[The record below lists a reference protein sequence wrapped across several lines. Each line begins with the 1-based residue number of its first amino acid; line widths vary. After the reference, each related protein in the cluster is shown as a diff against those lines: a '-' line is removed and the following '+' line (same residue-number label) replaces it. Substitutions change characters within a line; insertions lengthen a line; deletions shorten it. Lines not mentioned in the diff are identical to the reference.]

1 MTPTTRSST
10 TTATVSR
17 PLTRTAKK
25 LRLSLLKLL
34 REQGFSVGPQY
45 QLRTHGSS
53 KKTIRAIHGH
63 YRKARLQEEKKFV
76 QKWFPRISHYFA
88 SGRDIDPQRV
98 DPYPVLVEKNEEHA
112 ALFRIASLWWSIP
125 VSRGYGRR
133 FRILI
138 FDRSNGKLFGLLALT
153 DPVFNLRTRDA
164 WVGWEVRTRENM
176 LAHVMD
182 ACVLGAIP
190 PYNCLLGA
198 KFVSLLAA
206 SNFTRDLFKQRY
218 GKKKSIIRKRNFDG
232 RLAMVTTTSA
242 LGTSSILNRLRFG
255 NVELFQPVGF
265 TEGYGHFHLANGTF
279 EKIRTY
285 LVSCKDK
292 EVRRYK
298 FGKGPNYRIRVVRK
312 ALERLKLPPE
322 LLRHGVR
329 RGVYVAPLA
338 RNTAAFLNGNA
349 SRLHWYKRPLT
360 EIVTF
365 WRERWLLPRA
375 ARDNSYLAFDA
386 GSWRRILDIDKL

>member
-1 MTPTTRSST
+1 MPN
-10 TTATVSR
+10 
-17 PLTRTAKK
+17 AKK

-34 REQGFSVGPQY
+34 REQGFTMGPQH
-45 QLRTHGSS
+45 QLRMHGTS
-53 KKTIRAIHGH
+53 KKTVRAIHVH
-63 YRKARLQEEKKFV
+63 FREDRLHEEKDFV
-76 QKWFPRISHYFA
+76 RKWYPRISHYFA

-98 DPYPVLVEKNEEHA
+98 DPYPVLVKNNEVHA
-112 ALFRIASLWWSIP
+112 ALFRIASLWWSVP

-153 DPVFNLRTRDA
+153 DPVFNLRKRDA

-182 ACVLGAIP
+182 ACVLGAVP

-206 SNFTRDLFKQRY
+206 SNFTRQLFKQRY

-232 RLAMVTTTSA
+232 RLALVTTTSA
-242 LGTSSILNRLRFG
+242 LGRSSILNRLRFG
-255 NVELFQPVGF
+255 SVDVFQPVGF

-279 EKIRTY
+279 EKIRAY
-285 LVSCKDK
+285 LTTCKDK
-292 EVRRYK
+292 EARRYK
-298 FGKGPNYRIRVVRK
+298 FGNGPNYRMRVVRR
-312 ALERLKLPPE
+312 ALERLNLPSE
-322 LLRHGVR
+322 LLRHGIR

-338 RNTAAFLNGNA
+338 RNTAAFLNGSA
-349 SRLHWYKRPLT
+349 SRLSWYQRPLT

-386 GSWRRILDIDKL
+386 RSWRRILELDDL